1 MNAEGR
7 NTYIVVDHAMHGCQ
21 KLTIPITDDMRER
34 HRINLNVK
42 PRHTGINV
50 VDSLKLSGTAG
61 VVLSLQSGWPSRR
74 QLNFCRSVL
83 AHDLKLYFYWPEEK
97 AIEHIDKEKL
107 RSFGRLNMAIR
118 LFSAYRNAH
127 GYRYATHNPH
137 DPSDPQYKL
146 RAALFRFWKAL
157 TIGRVF
163 LQNLRQEPVLNGAKP
178 DNLLIDDENHMQ
190 PPASRLHNSDIADVI
205 DNAHPVALNP
215 DKLNVSGYGAYLRLD
230 FWAKISSG
238 GSYGHTCYVAKEL
251 GRKTKQTR
259 CFMAHRYTLL
269 DEMGIAQSIL
279 PEPGPH
285 GNEETIS
292 NATAHYYPLL
302 LAEFQKAKP
311 SYIYERICLGNWVG
325 AKLSQELDIP
335 YIVEYNGSEI
345 SMKRS
350 FDGGGYEY
358 ESFYLDCEKAAFK
371 QATAISVVSEIIK
384 DDLIKRGVD
393 QNKILV
399 NPNGV
404 DLLSYKPDQDLKKAV
419 RQELGWTDAHRVI
432 GFIGTFGGWH
442 GVDILAEALPQI
454 MRQSPEARLLLIG
467 DGNLK
472 HLVDEKISKHQLQDR
487 VHCAG
492 RVPQKE
498 GARLLAG
505 CDIYVSPHNS
515 HMVDSR
521 FFGSP
526 TKIFEYMAMGGGIV
540 STKLEQIGEVLSPAI
555 KASQIKQGRKLT
567 ITDERSVLCK
577 PGNIEEF
584 IDAAVYLVRHS
595 DICNALG
602 RNARVAAAEHFSWER
617 HVQNLLQFIAG
628 QSRHPVRSKE
638 CGSRSRQH
646 GDDFYK
652 DQARNQWDNDP
663 CGSHYV
669 KNRHRHTLEWF
680 KEVERYR
687 YDEYAPWMFELM
699 EFGKHRGEFLLEV
712 GGGMGTDLAQYAAN
726 GAHVVDFD
734 LAVGHLQH
742 AKENFNL
749 RGLKGHFIQGD
760 AERMALPDNTFDVV
774 YSNGVLH
781 HIPNMH
787 KVIQEIYRVLK
798 PGGLVIVMVYAE
810 NSKHYWE
817 NIVYAE
823 GIKKGLFHK
832 YSVAEIMSRVVEIS
846 DDDNAAKP
854 LVKVYTRERLK
865 KMFRRFHIV
874 SIDQCQMTA
883 SEFTASRMVP
893 KPLKILP
900 LNMAGRLMGWN
911 LVIKA
916 RKPNGNHGSI

>member
-1 MNAEGR
+1 MNAEKWDV
-7 NTYIVVDHAMHGCQ
+7 YLFVDHSLNWCQ
-21 KLTIPITDDMRER
+21 KVNIPITNDIRER
-34 HRINLNVK
+34 HRIELNDVN
-42 PRHTGINV
+42 PMHAATNV
-50 VDSLKLSGTAG
+50 VDSLKLPGTAG
-61 VVLSLQSGWPSRR
+61 VVLSLRNGLPSRR
-74 QLNFCRSVL
+74 HLAFCRLVL
-83 AHDLKLYFYWPEEK
+83 TSNQKLYLYWPQEK
-97 AIEHIDKEKL
+97 AIEYIDREKL
-107 RSFGRLNMAIR
+107 RSLGRLNVAAR
-118 LFSAYRNAH
+118 LFTAYRNAKN
-127 GYRYATHNPH
+127 YRYAIHNPYH
-137 DPSDPQYKL
+137 PSQHFFKL
-146 RAALFRFWKAL
+146 RAVLFQFRKAL
-157 TIGRVF
+157 NIAGIFTKGLIREPAMDGDGQVSHFSGR
-163 LQNLRQEPVLNGAKP
+163 NDEC
-178 DNLLIDDENHMQ
+178 LL
-190 PPASRLHNSDIADVI
+190 PAGNQLHNSDIADAI
-205 DNAHPVALNP
+205 DHALPVPLNP
-215 DKLNVSGYGAYLRLD
+215 DSLDVSGYGAYLRLD

-251 GRKTKQTR
+251 GGKTKQMR
-259 CFMAHRYTLL
+259 CFMAHRYSLL

-302 LAEFQKAKP
+302 LAEFRKSKP
-311 SYIYERICLGNWVG
+311 SYIYERICLGNWAG
-325 AKLSQELDIP
+325 TKLSQELNIP

-345 SMKRS
+345 SMKKS

-358 ESFYLDCEKAAFK
+358 ESFYLDCEMAAFK
-371 QATAISVVSEIIK
+371 QATAISVVSKIIR

-393 QNKILV
+393 GNKILV

-404 DLLSYKPDQDLKKAV
+404 DLQAYQPDDDLKKTV

-442 GVDILAEALPQI
+442 GVDILADAMPQI
-454 MRQSPEARLLLIG
+454 MRQLPEARFLLIG

-472 HLVDEKISKHQLQDR
+472 HLVDETISKYQLENR

-555 KASQIKQGRKLT
+555 HASQIMEGRELT
-567 ITDERSVLCK
+567 IMNELSILCE

-584 IDAAVYLVRHS
+584 IHATVYLASHPEIGSV
-595 DICNALG
+595 LG
-602 RNARVAAAEHFSWER
+602 RNARTAAAEHFSWEK
-617 HVQNLLQFIAG
+617 HVQKLFQFIAA
-628 QSRHPVRSKE
+628 QRENPDPPKAPDSTSRYQE
-638 CGSRSRQH
+638 
-646 GDDFYK
+646 DDFYK
-652 DQARNQWDNDP
+652 TQAHNQWDNDP

-669 KNRHRHTLEWF
+669 KHQHRHTMEWF
-680 KEVERYR
+680 KEAERYR
-687 YDEYAPWMFELM
+687 YEVYAPWMFDLM
-699 EFGKHRGEFLLEV
+699 EFDKHRGDRLLEI
-712 GGGMGTDLAQYAAN
+712 GGGMGTDLAQYAEY
-726 GAHVVDFD
+726 GARIVDFD
-734 LAVGHLQH
+734 LAAGHLKH

-749 RGLKGHFIQGD
+749 RGLEGHFIQGD
-760 AERMALPDNTFDVV
+760 AEHISFSDNTFDVV

-823 GIKKGLFHK
+823 GIKKGFFHK
-832 YSVAEIMSRVVEIS
+832 YSVGEIMSRVVEIS
-846 DDDNAAKP
+846 EDDNAARP
-854 LVKVYTRERLK
+854 LVKVYTRDRLK
-865 KMFRRFHIV
+865 KMFKRFDIV

-883 SEFTASRMVP
+883 SEFVCSGMVP
-893 KPLKILP
+893 KLIKKMPLDL
-900 LNMAGRLMGWN
+900 AGRLMGWN
-911 LVIKA
+911 LVVKA
-916 RKPNGNHGSI
+916 RKPI